1 MSVDRQQMLET
12 AERLNQQMA
21 DGIPYTWETLEQAL
35 AFVTEKRDRG
45 IHGRICYFAAFY
57 HLDTGNQEQCLKY
70 LDESVRCLLGTDQE
84 IHVARAYNMIGIV
97 AHMQNNL
104 SLAMHI
110 ILSESMTE
118 PCSVI
123 ENASVNLKKQVM
135 TAFTAGSI
143 SGKCCQSMAVVCCIW
158 I

>member
-35 AFVTEKRDRG
+35 SFVTEKRDRG

-57 HLDTGNQEQCLKY
+57 HLDTGDQEQCLKY

-84 IHVARAYNMIGIV
+84 IHVARVYNLIGIV

-104 SLAMHI
+104 ALAM
-110 ILSESMTE
+110 ET
-118 PCSVI
+118 
-123 ENASVNLKKQVM
+123 
-135 TAFTAGSI
+135 
-143 SGKCCQSMAVVCCIW
+143 
-158 I
+158 